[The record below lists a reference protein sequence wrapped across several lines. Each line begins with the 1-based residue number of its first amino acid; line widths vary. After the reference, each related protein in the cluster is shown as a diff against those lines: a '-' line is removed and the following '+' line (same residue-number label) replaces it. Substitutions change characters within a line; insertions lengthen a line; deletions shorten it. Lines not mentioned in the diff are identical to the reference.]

1 MVAMAVTFLYIPALL
16 VSEPRSR
23 LAALSLPRWLDPLA
37 PRSTLA
43 WGTLVLVVGSIG
55 LGFLATEAD
64 ALKFLPAGSKTLD
77 DYRLIEHRLSGLL
90 AVEVVIDTGEKADW
104 AERIGQVR
112 SVCDALR
119 RHPRVENTFA
129 LPDLLGPD
137 MAEAAEIVSQL
148 SSQPSWRRSAGSLLT
163 ADDRSWRVTA
173 YVDSGE
179 SDRLNQIMVELAG
192 RVPVGV
198 RAKFTGLVPLLIV
211 AQQEILHSLLT
222 SFLGAVVVLFPVLT
236 IWLRSLRAAAVSLI
250 PNVAPVSIVF
260 GGLGWLGRPLN
271 AATVMTASIA
281 LGLAL
286 DNTLHLIEHFRLARR
301 SRAGVTRYD
310 AAYRAIQN
318 CHRAMIHTTLI
329 ASLGLGGLALSPFKP
344 TAEFGLLLAALL
356 ACALFHDLLITPAL
370 LCSPLG
376 EWFASG
382 VRTPAQTI
390 MKGKL
395 ESAPGLANTPH
406 RLIQTAHEAVRPL
419 APYS

>member
-1 MVAMAVTFLYIPALL
+1 L
-16 VSEPRSR
+16 R
-23 LAALSLPRWLDPLA
+23 
-37 PRSTLA
+37 
-43 WGTLVLVVGSIG
+43 
-55 LGFLATEAD
+55 
-64 ALKFLPAGSKTLD
+64 FLPAGSKTLD
-77 DYRLIEHRLSGLL
+77 DYRLIERRLSGLL
-90 AVEVVIDTGEKADW
+90 AVEVVIDTGENADW

-129 LPDLLGPD
+129 LPDLLSPD

-148 SSQPSWRRSAGSLLT
+148 SSQQTWRRSAASLLT
-163 ADDRSWRVTA
+163 ADNRSWRVTA

-222 SFLGAVVVLFPVLT
+222 SFLGAVVVLLPVLT
-236 IWLRSLRAAAVSLI
+236 VWLRSMRAAAVSLI

-301 SRAGVTRYD
+301 SRAGVSRYD

-344 TAEFGLLLAALL
+344 TAEFGLLLASLL
-356 ACALFHDLLITPAL
+356 ACALLHDLLITPAL

-382 VRTPAQTI
+382 VRTPSQTLMQEELNSTPEI
-390 MKGKL
+390 GI
-395 ESAPGLANTPH
+395 APK
-406 RLIQTAHEAVRPL
+406 RRIQASYEAVSPL
-419 APYS
+419 